1 MELVKSNEIYNVAG
15 GFEQSNIDTIKKII
29 DAYFESSVNYDDYIS
44 YDVMRPGQDVR
55 YAIDDSKLKN
65 LGWSPQVNF
74 DNEILNI
81 VNYYK
86 NKFIW

>member
-1 MELVKSNEIYNVAG
+1 MV
-15 GFEQSNIDTIKKII
+15 IDTIKKII
-29 DAYFESSVNYDDYIS
+29 DAYFESSANYDDYIS